1 MTYLQSDPTD
11 KGKSQDSEQMSLN
24 KLCMPSFYSLA
35 RSFPD
40 YVATCIY
47 QVEYSRVFTVFSL
60 DDESSYEFR
69 AHTHKENLWNWK
81 PLILE

>member
-1 MTYLQSDPTD
+1 MTSLQSDPID
-11 KGKSQDSEQMSLN
+11 KGKSQDSEQM
-24 KLCMPSFYSLA
+24 CMPSFYSLVL
-35 RSFPD
+35 SFPD

-60 DDESSYEFR
+60 DNESSCEFR

-81 PLILE
+81 PPIIG

>member
-1 MTYLQSDPTD
+1 MTYLQSDPID

-24 KLCMPSFYSLA
+24 KLCMPSFYSLV

-60 DDESSYEFR
+60 DNESSYEFR
-69 AHTHKENLWNWK
+69 AHTHKENLWNCK
-81 PLILE
+81 PLILG